1 MARTGIKRRALG
13 EIPVNT
19 PPRRTQNAKKGL
31 RVARGAAKKVLAE
44 KCSTIGILEVL
55 DASPAHENDVQQQRA
70 DDHTTINNT
79 NIYDAGFVE
88 NFNVSDPVKHV
99 AIITQEEPNIQETP
113 SSTEELGSNSTTNDH
128 IINENHNGTKA
139 IAFGFLCVF
148 VAITVMATKIQ
159 NDEYWYLNAHSVKMD
174 TTNYPSSKT
183 VDPEQFPL
191 SHSSMSMLQNMGA
204 ANAFDQAVPN
214 DDVHTADQILDSDQ
228 PLTSDFSMSSSSAE
242 LLEQMSKETAFDND
256 AHDAHD
262 APEPVKDDAGVVPD
276 VIESGFA
283 LSESSTRLLQQ
294 THDNFETDAHADEE
308 RAPFTEYE
316 EIVDVYSFD
325 TPVRRKSSGK
335 NAQAQEHANFDFA
348 DAKPSNS
355 ELSAAQDY
363 SSYSHIN
370 QPAAESKTELLD
382 TECHRSEN
390 PLIIESTIQQM
401 IDYPTQKVFA
411 SDASFPY
418 APSPLW
424 SGTTGQKMLK
434 TFRTESRSRFLR
446 SAPSALSRHIE
457 ATALGAKYNTR
468 SAGIVRP
475 SPQLLPLH
483 RGLNT
488 PPPTTRHAET
498 TRMSRPRRL
507 REHMRDVFESQHPNQ
522 VAARQALLDAE
533 KAYHN

>member
-1 MARTGIKRRALG
+1 MT
-13 EIPVNT
+13 VFT
-19 PPRRTQNAKKGL
+19 PIDWQ
-31 RVARGAAKKVLAE
+31 
-44 KCSTIGILEVL
+44 
-55 DASPAHENDVQQQRA
+55 
-70 DDHTTINNT
+70 
-79 NIYDAGFVE
+79 
-88 NFNVSDPVKHV
+88 
-99 AIITQEEPNIQETP
+99 
-113 SSTEELGSNSTTNDH
+113 
-128 IINENHNGTKA
+128 
-139 IAFGFLCVF
+139 
-148 VAITVMATKIQ
+148 
-159 NDEYWYLNAHSVKMD
+159 D

-204 ANAFDQAVPN
+204 ANAFDQAVPT
-214 DDVHTADQILDSDQ
+214 DVVHTADQILDSDQ
-228 PLTSDFSMSSSSAE
+228 PLTSDFSMSRSSAE

-256 AHDAHD
+256 AHDVHD

-283 LSESSTRLLQQ
+283 LSGSSTRLLQQ
-294 THDNFETDAHADEE
+294 THDIFETDAHADEE

-401 IDYPTQKVFA
+401 IDYPTQKARGACWLFFLFIVLFTT
-411 SDASFPY
+411 SCLMIW
-418 APSPLW
+418 PSVL
-424 SGTTGQKMLK
+424 TTGVCIGCKLPV
-434 TFRTESRSRFLR
+434 RSK
-446 SAPSALSRHIE
+446 SSVVWYHGPE
-457 ATALGAKYNTR
+457 
-468 SAGIVRP
+468 
-475 SPQLLPLH
+475 
-483 RGLNT
+483 
-488 PPPTTRHAET
+488 
-498 TRMSRPRRL
+498 
-507 REHMRDVFESQHPNQ
+507 
-522 VAARQALLDAE
+522 DAE
-533 KAYHN
+533 DV